1 MARPR
6 DWVAHV
12 NRPEMAAELYALRVS
27 AQRGRP
33 FGGEAWLRQMGKH
46 FGRESTLRAHGC

>member
-27 AQRGRP
+27 AQHGRP
-33 FGGEAWLRQMGKH
+33 FGTEAWLRQMANH
-46 FGRESTLRAHGC
+46 FGMESTLRARGR